1 MAIRLSVN
9 IDHVATLRQARRA
22 RDPEPVAAA
31 ILAELAGACG
41 ITVHIRADR
50 RHIQERDLYLLRE
63 AVRGRLNVEAA
74 CTPDALKVMNAV
86 RPDQVTLVP
95 EREEELTTE
104 GGLDLKGRQAEVAEY
119 LALYK
124 EGGIPVS
131 LFINP
136 DAETIK
142 IAGKLGV
149 KMVEF
154 NTLAF
159 GAATTPE
166 AIEAET
172 RRVADVAKTA
182 ARLKIEVH
190 VGHDITYQNAHL
202 LCGIKEI
209 QEASIGHAI
218 MARSILVG
226 MDRAVREMI
235 SALNPGVSS

>member
-9 IDHVATLRQARRA
+9 IDHVATLRQVRRA

-31 ILAELAGACG
+31 IIAELAGACG
-41 ITVHIRADR
+41 ITVHIRGDR

-63 AVRGRLNVEAA
+63 AVRGKLNIEAA

-104 GGLDLKGRQAEVAEY
+104 GGLDLKGQQAQVAEY
-119 LALYK
+119 LALYA
-124 EGGIPVS
+124 ESGIPVS

-136 DAETIK
+136 DAETVK

-149 KMVEF
+149 KVVEF

-159 GAATTPE
+159 GAAATPE
-166 AIEAET
+166 AIADET
-172 RRVADVAKTA
+172 KRLVDVAKVA

-190 VGHDITYQNAHL
+190 AGHDITYQNAHL
-202 LCGIKEI
+202 LRGIKEI
-209 QEASIGHAI
+209 EEASIGHAVV
-218 MARSILVG
+218 ARAMLVG
-226 MDRAVREMI
+226 MDRAVREML
-235 SALNPGVSS
+235 SALNTEA